1 MKQLIKDTSGAPTRY
16 ATCEWFYHAPLKQED
31 MSVSAA
37 VLPPTSQIPG
47 LSDLA
52 EPHNESFN
60 QSRKKWIKDTDS
72 DYVKLAKQGGRPELL
87 KQVESTKKSSSVYNA
102 LPEWY
107 THVSENSPAEYKEP
121 PLRNIPDYMVHEE
134 LNTSQHE
141 QKYEGKRGPFDFDQK
156 SVWQRD
162 SEGVIKENQ
171 EDKKQVKLPDIKT
184 RFKGESRTLLGK
196 VPPTIKAKGAKL
208 GKKCFFPPMPVSQN
222 KETVNISKLM
232 SNGYGNDWFQQHGD
246 LEDKLPH
253 KPKLI

>member
-1 MKQLIKDTSGAPTRY
+1 MPEVVLRGNFGTSQQKCKSPVGWHTQRRDFRKSAIKPRE
-16 ATCEWFYHAPLKQED
+16 ATLAICRNRAAECAIPPATYIFAEWFYHAPLKQED

-72 DYVKLAKQGGRPELL
+72 DYVKLAKQGGRPDLL

-171 EDKKQVKLPDIKT
+171 EDKK
-184 RFKGESRTLLGK
+184 
-196 VPPTIKAKGAKL
+196 
-208 GKKCFFPPMPVSQN
+208 
-222 KETVNISKLM
+222 
-232 SNGYGNDWFQQHGD
+232 
-246 LEDKLPH
+246 
-253 KPKLI
+253 